1 MDEPLDQIWDQ
12 YSHRL
17 KAFIR
22 SRVEDDA
29 SAEDLLQEVFIR
41 VHRHL
46 CCQPAWNKPDGW
58 FYQIARNLIIDHYR
72 RRRELVEL
80 PDSLPAEPD
89 LPEDD
94 PEAELALSLKDL
106 IDELP
111 EPYRQALLLTEY
123 RGLSQKQL
131 AERQGL
137 SLSGAKSR
145 VQRARDRLRAMLL
158 QCCHFEFDRR
168 GRIVDYYEHCC
179 CCHPVSEHLA

>member
-1 MDEPLDQIWDQ
+1 MDEPLNQVWEQ
-12 YSHRL
+12 YHHRL

-29 SAEDLLQEVFIR
+29 VADDVLQETFIR

-46 CCQPAWNKPDGW
+46 CCQPDWDKPAGW
-58 FYQIARNLIIDHYR
+58 FYQIARHLIIDHYR
-72 RRRELVEL
+72 RRREWLEL
-80 PDSLPAEPD
+80 SDTLPAEPT

-94 PEAELALSLKDL
+94 PEVELALSLKDM

-111 EPYRQALLLTEY
+111 EPYRQALLLTDLQ
-123 RGLSQKQL
+123 GLSQQEL
-131 AERQGL
+131 AEQQGL

-145 VQRARDRLRAMLL
+145 VQRAREKLRDLLL

-179 CCHPVSEHLA
+179 CCHSTSELLA